1 MFSKTTLALAVAIVL
16 GTAFPSL
23 AATKH
28 HDRVAHP
35 HSAIYK
41 SPQQMSAMIE
51 LLPFHAPKLSAVGA
65 GYLTNDT
72 FAEKLER

>member
-1 MFSKTTLALAVAIVL
+1 MFSKTTLVLAVAIVL

-35 HSAIYK
+35 HSAIYNRVRAAAAGGGCTA
-41 SPQQMSAMIE
+41 SGGPACSSACTGSG
-51 LLPFHAPKLSAVGA
+51 PCAPPDSW
-65 GYLTNDT
+65 
-72 FAEKLER
+72 